1 MESRVGSEP
10 ANTSPVPV
18 LNVPML
24 NVPMLERSALLSGS
38 LAVTEC
44 PGETLHRV
52 KAIGAESRMSV
63 M

>member
-18 LNVPML
+18 L

-44 PGETLHRV
+44 PGETLHQV
-52 KAIGAESRMSV
+52 KTIGAESRTSV